1 MYMDSNKKYRLRVE
15 NCIGTIIDVH
25 RTISAKYANRDFL
38 SQFEDLKE
46 AIEGLD
52 MRLVSEGDVLKAPV
66 KTGMK

>member
-1 MYMDSNKKYRLRVE
+1 MDSNKKYRLRVE